1 MALNQGLIAPL
12 IKIQKIML
20 ALEYYYS
27 IPRYLLTKAL
37 STLFPRRF
45 FPWLVP
51 LRLRELPF
59 TKPRPDW
66 VVLRPRLC
74 GICGSDLNLLKGE
87 ESYLLEPYA
96 SFPCIL
102 GHEVVAEVVEAPA
115 DSGFAPGERVA
126 VEPLLACQSRGV
138 APCRYCAQGNYNLC
152 EQFTEGELPPGVTL
166 GFTHQAMGGMAEL
179 MAAPAHNLFR
189 LPPDLTDEAA
199 VLIDSLASALQPVLD
214 NFPPDTA
221 TVVIYG
227 AGIIGQQLL
236 RSLRALGSR
245 ARLVVVA
252 RYPFQA
258 SLAEAGGADQVL
270 LKPNRRELGEAL
282 GCKFLPTTLGGG
294 NLECGA
300 DYFFDCVGSKDSLQ
314 AGLLALKARGT
325 LVLVGTAG
333 TVGKVDISS
342 IWFRE
347 LRLTGSAMYA
357 TALFQGQ
364 PVRTYQM
371 AVDLVARSDF
381 PVAGLL
387 THIFHLSRYRQ
398 AFQTALDKSHY
409 ECVKVAV
416 DLREK
421 SNRGDL
427 RKRKIS

>member
-1 MALNQGLIAPL
+1 
-12 IKIQKIML
+12 ML

-37 STLFPRRF
+37 STFFPRRF
-45 FPWLVP
+45 FPWVVP
-51 LRLRELPF
+51 LRLRDIPF
-59 TKPRPDW
+59 TKPHPDW

-74 GICGSDLNLLKGE
+74 GICGSDLNLLRGE

-102 GHEVVAEVVEAPA
+102 GHEVVAEVLEAPA
-115 DSGFAPGERVA
+115 DSGFAPGDRVA

-138 APCRYCAQGNYNLC
+138 APCRFCAQGNYNLC

-166 GFTHQAMGGMAEL
+166 GFTHQAIGGMAER

-189 LPPDLTDEAA
+189 LPPDLPDETA
-199 VLIDSLASALQPVLD
+199 VLTDSLASALQPVLD
-214 NFPPDTA
+214 HFPLDTA

-236 RSLRALGSR
+236 RSLRALGSE
-245 ARLVVVA
+245 AHLVVVA
-252 RYPFQA
+252 RYPFQGR
-258 SLAEAGGADQVL
+258 LAEIGGADLVL

-300 DYFFDCVGSKDSLQ
+300 DYFFDCVGNQDSLQ
-314 AGLLALKARGT
+314 SGLLVLKGRGT

-333 TVGKVDISS
+333 KVGKVDVSS

-357 TALFQGQ
+357 YGLFRGQ
-364 PVRTYQM
+364 TVRTYQM
-371 AVDLVARSDF
+371 AVDLLARSDF
-381 PVAGLL
+381 PLAGLL
-387 THIFHLSRYRQ
+387 THTFPLSQYQQ
-398 AFQTALDKSHY
+398 AFQTALDKPHY
-409 ECVKVAV
+409 KSIKVAV
-416 DLREK
+416 DLRE
-421 SNRGDL
+421 NNL
-427 RKRKIS
+427 T